1 MFEVNDIVLY
11 NRTDV
16 CRVHEIRRMAC
27 LGEYSDY
34 YMLKPVY
41 EDSQANSVVYV
52 PVDADESRI
61 RRAFS
66 VEELRAM
73 LTDTSHRVP
82 WLDSPLIRKKEYT
95 DLLGR
100 SVPSE
105 LIGLI
110 RTLSERREEQSRA
123 GRKFSD
129 ADEKYLVAAQKK
141 LVPLFKYILNVEWE
155 EFLNEVA
162 AK

>member
-82 WLDSPLIRKKEYT
+82 
-95 DLLGR
+95 
-100 SVPSE
+100 
-105 LIGLI
+105 
-110 RTLSERREEQSRA
+110 
-123 GRKFSD
+123 
-129 ADEKYLVAAQKK
+129 
-141 LVPLFKYILNVEWE
+141 
-155 EFLNEVA
+155 
-162 AK
+162 